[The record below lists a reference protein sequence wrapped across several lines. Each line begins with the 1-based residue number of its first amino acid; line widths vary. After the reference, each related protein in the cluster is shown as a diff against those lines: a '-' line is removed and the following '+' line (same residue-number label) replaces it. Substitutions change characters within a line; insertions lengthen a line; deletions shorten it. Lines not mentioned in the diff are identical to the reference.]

1 MTPLGD
7 QAVAFLKQTLTD
19 MQLTSFAVMMA
30 ETEIKHGTPPTHEM
44 RSAIALGILYGLGAN
59 AEAVDRAAQLLRR
72 PALSIV
78 H

>member
-1 MTPLGD
+1 MNPLGD
-7 QAVAFLKQTLTD
+7 QAVAYLKQTLTD
-19 MQLTSFAVMMA
+19 TQLTSLAVMIA
-30 ETEIKHGTPPTHEM
+30 EAELKHGTPATHEM
-44 RSAIALGILYGLGAN
+44 RSAIALGVLSGLGVN